1 MSRALLAAASLVAIA
16 APMPAF
22 AQEAE
27 TPLEVE
33 EPVELADLTDKLS
46 DPERQREV
54 ALMARAISEVLLDLP
69 VAPLMEAMGQIAGE
83 EAPMVEPGTTLRS
96 LAPQAGRVP
105 EEIERNLPRAMDAVS
120 AMAGAAEIML
130 PQLRELAQRLEET
143 IPQDR

>member
-22 AQEAE
+22 AQETE

>member
-22 AQEAE
+22 AQETEAA
-27 TPLEVE
+27 LEVE

>member
-22 AQEAE
+22 AQDTE

>member
-22 AQEAE
+22 AQETE
-27 TPLEVE
+27 TPLDVE

-69 VAPLMEAMGQIAGE
+69 VAPLMEAMGQITGE

>member
-1 MSRALLAAASLVAIA
+1 MSRALLAAASLAAIA

-22 AQEAE
+22 AQDTEA
-27 TPLEVE
+27 PLQAE
-33 EPVELADLTDKLS
+33 EPVELADLMDKLS

-83 EAPMVEPGTTLRS
+83 EAPMVGPGTTLRS

-130 PQLRELAQRLEET
+130 PQLRELAERLEET

>member
-1 MSRALLAAASLVAIA
+1 MSRALLAAASLAAIA

-22 AQEAE
+22 AQDTEAA
-27 TPLEVE
+27 LQVE
-33 EPVELADLTDKLS
+33 ESVELADLTDKLS

-83 EAPMVEPGTTLRS
+83 EAPMVGPGTTLRS

-130 PQLRELAQRLEET
+130 PQLRELADRLEET

>member
-1 MSRALLAAASLVAIA
+1 MSRALLAAASLAAVA

-22 AQEAE
+22 AQDTEAA
-27 TPLEVE
+27 LQAE
-33 EPVELADLTDKLS
+33 ESVELADLTDKLS

>member
-22 AQEAE
+22 AQDTE

-83 EAPMVEPGTTLRS
+83 EAPMVGPGTTLRS

>member
-1 MSRALLAAASLVAIA
+1 MSRALLAAASLAAIA
-16 APMPAF
+16 APMPVF
-22 AQEAE
+22 AQDTEAA
-27 TPLEVE
+27 LQVE
-33 EPVELADLTDKLS
+33 ESVELAALTDKLS

-83 EAPMVEPGTTLRS
+83 EAPMVGPGTTLRS

-105 EEIERNLPRAMDAVS
+105 EEIERNLPRAMNAVS

-130 PQLRELAQRLEET
+130 PQLRELAERLEET

>member
-1 MSRALLAAASLVAIA
+1 MSRALLAAASLAAIA

-22 AQEAE
+22 AQDTEAA
-27 TPLEVE
+27 LQVE
-33 EPVELADLTDKLS
+33 ESVELADLAGKLS

-83 EAPMVEPGTTLRS
+83 EAPMVGPGTTLRS

-105 EEIERNLPRAMDAVS
+105 EEIERNLPRVMNAVS

-130 PQLRELAQRLEET
+130 PQLRELAERLEET

>member
-1 MSRALLAAASLVAIA
+1 MSRALLAAASLAAIA
-16 APMPAF
+16 APMPVF
-22 AQEAE
+22 AQDTEAA
-27 TPLEVE
+27 LQVE
-33 EPVELADLTDKLS
+33 ESVELADLTDKLS

-83 EAPMVEPGTTLRS
+83 EAPMVGPGTTLRS

-130 PQLRELAQRLEET
+130 PQLRELAERLEET

>member
-1 MSRALLAAASLVAIA
+1 MSRALLAAASLVALA

-22 AQEAE
+22 AQDTEAS
-27 TPLEVE
+27 PQVE

-54 ALMARAISEVLLDLP
+54 ALMARAMSEVLLGLP

-83 EAPMVEPGTTLRS
+83 EPPMVEPGTTLRS

-143 IPQDR
+143 MPQDR